1 MSSSEELSDF
11 ICRQRAYRESS
22 DLPLKNIRVIDM
34 GTVIAA
40 PFTATLLGDFGAEVI
55 KIENTNSPDA
65 IRAWGVLEG
74 GFQSWWLIVSRNK
87 LPVTLNL
94 RTPEG
99 AEIFAGL
106 VQKSDVLVENL
117 RPGVLDRLGFPC
129 ERLLKLNKGLVIGR
143 ISGYG
148 QTGPYASRPGF
159 GTLAEGFS
167 GFTYLN
173 AQPDGP
179 PLSPPFPL
187 ADMVAGLYLA
197 FAAMVALRSAR
208 RGEYGGQEIDVS
220 LYEPLLGL
228 LGADFLEYWLTGD
241 FLEYWLTGEVPQP
254 FGSEMSYAA
263 PRNNYQT
270 KDKCWL
276 ALSATAQ
283 VPFERLMDAI
293 GKPEYKTD
301 LRFSTNEAR
310 IKKENRKELNRVIA
324 NWFASMT
331 LPEALE
337 ACEKHEITAGI
348 IADMRDIAEDPHV
361 QGRKTLVDL
370 NDPATGKTLR
380 MPDVPI
386 RLLNSPGEIRFPGL
400 PMGAANEVV
409 YQDLLGYSP
418 EQLEELKL
426 KKVI

>member
-1 MSSSEELSDF
+1 MSSGKELSDF
-11 ICRQRAYRESS
+11 IRRQRAYAESS
-22 DLPLKNIRVIDM
+22 ELPLKNIRVIDM

-40 PFTATLLGDFGAEVI
+40 PFAATLLGDFGAEVI

-106 VQKSDVLVENL
+106 VKKSDVLVENF
-117 RPGVLDRLGFPC
+117 RPGVLGRLGFPS
-129 ERLLKLNKGLVIGR
+129 ERLLQLNKGLVIGR

-167 GFTYLN
+167 GFTFLN

-187 ADMVAGLYLA
+187 ADMVAGLHLA
-197 FAAMVALRSAR
+197 FATMVALRSAR

-228 LGADFLEYWLTGD
+228 LGAD

-293 GKPEYKTD
+293 GKPEYKSD
-301 LRFSTNEAR
+301 PRFSTNEAR

-348 IADMRDIAEDPHV
+348 IADMRGIAEDPHV

-370 NDPATGKTLR
+370 NDPATGKALR

-386 RLLNSPGEIRFPGL
+386 KLLNSPGEIRFPGL

-409 YQDLLGYSP
+409 YQDLLGYSS